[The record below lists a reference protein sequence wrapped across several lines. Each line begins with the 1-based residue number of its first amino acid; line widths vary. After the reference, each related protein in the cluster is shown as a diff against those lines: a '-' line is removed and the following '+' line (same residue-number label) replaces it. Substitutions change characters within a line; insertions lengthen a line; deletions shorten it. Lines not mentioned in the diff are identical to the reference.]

1 VSTELDR
8 KVEALTTSIHALATE
23 LREKEVPQ
31 DRITSIE
38 AEIEVK
44 SSQIDDLLAEKRNK
58 EVDTKLAELDE
69 RLKSFNQAQARTK
82 AAAILAGV
90 SDQTRAAAIK
100 AVGQYTETSF
110 LKALVNRR
118 SGDQDAQEFVKSVLG
133 TSDATGQAVVPNNFV
148 AGLVDQLAL
157 NNPYRELFDVVT
169 GVRGAAVDIPYSIT
183 GITAALLQGAYGSNK
198 DVRDFSFNQA
208 TATLYTIAQ
217 IADVGNQLLRQSEGA
232 AEKSV
237 RNRLGKSIGMLEAD
251 LHHERLG
258 QLPAARLLH
267 RAGPVRRPG
276 RLQDDAL
283 LGAASGCPRP
293 RHRGDG
299 ESWRQ
304 PGQPRLRLQ
313 PDRLLGNG
321 LRGPRHGV
329 CRWLGRRSGRRRGR
343 QPADHLGVGRSPAG
357 RPELADGQGGHR
369 AAHRPQRCPDLHG
382 SGVPDRCLVRG
393 GHPLRPEHHRLPR

>member
-237 RNRLGKSIGMLEAD
+237 RNRLGKSIGMLEAPTSRTARAAPSRSASSPRWASSVTRPASRRRSPRSRVW
-251 LHHERLG
+251 LSSPAASRRWRVVASTG
-258 QLPAARLLH
+258 PTSSSSATRPTTGKRPPRASARRMPVAGPSIRPAARPPT
-267 RAGPVRRPG
+267 RRSPRRGAFPCGPTRTGRRP
-276 RLQDDAL
+276 RRAP
-283 LGAASGCPRP
+283 GC
-293 RHRGDG
+293 
-299 ESWRQ
+299 
-304 PGQPRLRLQ
+304 
-313 PDRLLGNG
+313 
-321 LRGPRHGV
+321 
-329 CRWLGRRSGRRRGR
+329 
-343 QPADHLGVGRSPAG
+343 
-357 RPELADGQGGHR
+357 
-369 AAHRPQRCPDLHG
+369 
-382 SGVPDRCLVRG
+382 
-393 GHPLRPEHHRLPR
+393 

>member
-217 IADVGNQLLRQSEGA
+217 IADVGNQLLRQSERRCREVGPQPP
-232 AEKSV
+232 
-237 RNRLGKSIGMLEAD
+237 GKSIDAQGSAA
-251 LHHERLG
+251 HHERLG
-258 QLPAARLLH
+258 QLRAARLL
-267 RAGPVRRPG
+267 P
-276 RLQDDAL
+276 
-283 LGAASGCPRP
+283 
-293 RHRGDG
+293 
-299 ESWRQ
+299 
-304 PGQPRLRLQ
+304 
-313 PDRLLGNG
+313 G
-321 LRGPRHGV
+321 LRSPSVTRPASRRR
-329 CRWLGRRSGRRRGR
+329 CRPDPAPRRSPVACRRSR
-343 QPADHLGVGRSPAG
+343 VGASA
-357 RPELADGQGGHR
+357 
-369 AAHRPQRCPDLHG
+369 
-382 SGVPDRCLVRG
+382 
-393 GHPLRPEHHRLPR
+393 PRTS